1 MNKNNKS
8 ESHFSLS
15 LLHWHKNENNRQF
28 PWKESQDPYKIW
40 ISEILLQQ
48 TRADHGIPYYLK
60 FVEKY
65 PDIEMLAK
73 APDEEVFRLWQGLGY
88 YSRCQN
94 LLATARY
101 IYSELGGKFPNN
113 YKDILALKGVGP
125 YTAAAISS
133 FAFNLPYAVVDGNV
147 YRVLSRHFGSF
158 LPIDTTEGK
167 KYFQELA
174 QQLLPVDEAAIYNQA
189 IMDFGSLICK
199 PQSPLCSQCPV
210 QNSCFA
216 FNNNVISELPVK
228 SKKIQMKNRYFHYLL
243 LRYQDTIYIHQR
255 RQKDVWQHLFE
266 LFLIETSED
275 IRQNKTW
282 ITLQAAAVEVKYHT
296 LEYQQRLTHQHL
308 FSQLHEFTFH
318 QIPDFLKEGKWLK
331 VSELNQYTF
340 PKTILFFLTE
350 KQIL

>member
-8 ESHFSLS
+8 DSHFTHS
-15 LLHWHKNENNRQF
+15 LLYWHKNENNRLF
-28 PWKESQDPYKIW
+28 PWKETQDPYKIW

-48 TRADHGIPYYLK
+48 TRAEHGIPYYIK

-65 PDIEMLAK
+65 PKIEMLAQ

-88 YSRCQN
+88 YSRCRN

-101 IYSELGGKFPNN
+101 IYYELGGHFPDN
-113 YKDILALKGVGP
+113 YKEILALKGVGP
-125 YTAAAISS
+125 YTAAAIAS

-147 YRVLSRHFGSF
+147 YRVLARHFGSF

-167 KYFQELA
+167 KLFQELA
-174 QQLLPVDEAAIYNQA
+174 QQLLPIDDAANYNQA

-199 PQSPLCSQCPV
+199 PQSPLCQQCPV
-210 QNSCFA
+210 QNTCYA
-216 FNNNVISELPVK
+216 YKNNVISELPVK
-228 SKKIQMKNRYFHYLL
+228 SKKIQIKKRHFHYLL
-243 LRYQDTIYIHQR
+243 LRYQATIYIHQR
-255 RQKDVWQHLFE
+255 TQKDVWQQLFE
-266 LFLIETSED
+266 LFLIETSDD
-275 IRQNKTW
+275 IRQNETW
-282 ITLQAAAVEVKYHT
+282 KKLQAAAEDVKYHT

-318 QIPDFLKEGKWLK
+318 QIPDFLQNGKWVK
-331 VSELNQYTF
+331 TSELGQYTF
-340 PKTILFFLTE
+340 PKTILYFLEE